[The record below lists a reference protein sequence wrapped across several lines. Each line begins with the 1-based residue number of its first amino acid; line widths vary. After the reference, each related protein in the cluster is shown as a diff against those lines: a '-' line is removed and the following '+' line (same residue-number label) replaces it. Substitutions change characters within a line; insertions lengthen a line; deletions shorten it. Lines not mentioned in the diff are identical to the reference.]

1 VLAER
6 GREANELAE
15 QIVQGVSSGGE
26 TDKITEIPHESEK
39 TVSNPLLKDQSN
51 VFSLVKNVLNGNGQ
65 LLGSSDNSAKKRKMQ
80 LTKEVEVSIGG
91 LKEVTS
97 SEMAKKSM
105 KHSEFISVD
114 ENDIE

>member
-1 VLAER
+1 M
-6 GREANELAE
+6 
-15 QIVQGVSSGGE
+15 
-26 TDKITEIPHESEK
+26 
-39 TVSNPLLKDQSN
+39 
-51 VFSLVKNVLNGNGQ
+51 
-65 LLGSSDNSAKKRKMQ
+65 LGSSDNSAKKRKMQ

-91 LKEVTS
+91 LKEATS